1 MFSRYSITAKPDE
14 VAKRFSVDV
23 PEGYRPHYNAAPTH
37 LLPIIT
43 QESQAGLSFFYWGA
57 PPSWANKKP
66 LGEKIITPRVE
77 LIPEKLVLRKKM
89 RDKRCIIPAD
99 GFYQWKRTGKRTNIP
114 YRFTLKDKSLFALAG
129 LWEEYEDEKADRYH
143 TFTILSRNLTG
154 QVAEMGDLI
163 PVILSAESDKLWL
176 NSNNE
181 EELLSVLQIPLPS
194 LDYYSVSS
202 LVNSVDRDDRT
213 IILPAPPTDQFGNL
227 TLFD

>member
-1 MFSRYSITAKPDE
+1 MFTRYSITAKSDE
-14 VAKRFSVDV
+14 VAQRFSVDV
-23 PEGYRPHYNAAPTH
+23 PEGYKPHYNAAPTH

-43 QESQAGLSFFYWGA
+43 QESQMGLSFFYWGA

-66 LGEKIITPRVE
+66 LGEKIINTRVE
-77 LIPEKLVLRKKM
+77 LIPEKLVIRKKL

-99 GFYQWKRTGKRTNIP
+99 GFYQWKRTGKWTNIP

-129 LWEEYEDEKADRYH
+129 LWEEYEDEKSERHH
-143 TFTILSRNLTG
+143 TFTVLIRNASG
-154 QVAEMGDLI
+154 VAAGMGDQA
-163 PVILSAESDKLWL
+163 PVILSPENDKLWL
-176 NSNNE
+176 NSTHE
-181 EELLSVLQIPLPS
+181 EELLSVLQTPLPS